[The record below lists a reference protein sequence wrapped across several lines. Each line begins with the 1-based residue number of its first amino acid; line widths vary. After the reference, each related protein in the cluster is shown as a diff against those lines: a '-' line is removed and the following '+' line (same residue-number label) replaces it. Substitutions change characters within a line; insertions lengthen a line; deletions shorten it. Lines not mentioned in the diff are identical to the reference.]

1 METVFLEEII
11 DQALCD
17 EILPLLQKHWDEVSH
32 PAFKDFQKLNPDF
45 SKYIAAGSNRDA
57 SGKPCATAFTIRQ
70 VNPADEEG
78 SRKGALVGYWVFFI
92 NDTLHYKGT
101 TQALGDVLFVEKEYR
116 GKVAFAFVKECI
128 AQLKAGGVQVVHAY
142 CKKDHDLT
150 RMFVDG
156 LGFEQIDLHFT
167 KRLAD

>member
-1 METVFLEEII
+1 MKTVFLEEII
-11 DQALCD
+11 DQEICD
-17 EILPLLQKHWDEVSH
+17 EMMPLFQKHWEEVSH

-45 SKYIAAGSNRDA
+45 SKYIAMGKNRDA
-57 SGKPCATAFTIRQ
+57 TGKPCAVLFTMRE
-70 VNPADEEG
+70 VTDADQEG
-78 SRKGALVGYWVFFI
+78 ARKGRLVGYWCFFI

-116 GKVAFAFVKECI
+116 GKRAYEFVAECVN
-128 AQLKAGGVQVVHAY
+128 QLKMGGVQVVHVY
-142 CKKDHDLT
+142 SKKEHDLT

-167 KRLAD
+167 KRLN